1 MKSILIIEDEHA
13 VAGALG
19 AVCKRLGYDTRL
31 CSSGHRGLEELSGGD
46 FALTILDIGLPDISG
61 LEVLRRIRERAPGL
75 PVLIITAHGNLD
87 NAVAARKFGAAGYLV
102 KPLDLPE
109 VQETIRQLASA
120 TSPASAPIPSGA
132 APSLLIGAAPAMQRC
147 FIEIAHACTSD
158 APVLITGPTGT
169 GKTLAARVIHT
180 NSTRSE
186 APFIS
191 LHCSALPEQLLE
203 SELFGHEKGAFTG
216 ALMSREG
223 HLERARGGTLFLDEI
238 ADISPATQA
247 KLLRFVEERTFTR
260 LGGREDLRVDLRLIT
275 ATNKDLREEVQAG
288 RFRQDLYYRLHVLE
302 INMPAL
308 AERPGDIPALAGY
321 FLGSIA
327 GPQPRQL
334 APATLDLLQRFP
346 WPGNVRELRNAL
358 EHAVAVSNGGII
370 LPQHLPRE
378 LREPADGLPATSE
391 ALDSALGAWL
401 QRQLATGATYRQM
414 HDDLERMALTHLLTH
429 FGGKPTVL
437 ARETKM
443 NRVTLRKKVLR
454 IGVGGRRS
462 RKDAEGESGGE
473 GEWEGEDE

>member
-1 MKSILIIEDEHA
+1 MKPILIIEDEHA

-19 AVCKRLGYDTRL
+19 AVCKRLGHETRL
-31 CSSGHRGLEELSGGD
+31 CSSGQRGLDELARGD
-46 FALTILDIGLPDISG
+46 FALAILDIGLPDISG
-61 LEVLRRIRERAPGL
+61 LEVLQRIRQRAPGL

-87 NAVAARKFGAAGYLV
+87 NAVAARKFGAASYLV

-120 TSPASAPIPSGA
+120 PPVAAPPAA
-132 APSLLIGAAPAMQRC
+132 ASPSLLIGAAPVMQRC
-147 FIEIAHACTSD
+147 FVEIAHACTSD
-158 APVLITGPTGT
+158 APVLISGPTGT

-180 NSTRSE
+180 NSTRSD
-186 APFIS
+186 APFVT
-191 LHCSALPEQLLE
+191 LHCAALPEHLLE

-216 ALMSREG
+216 ALTAREG

-238 ADISPATQA
+238 GDISPATQA

-260 LGGREDLRVDLRLIT
+260 LGGREDLSVDLRLVT

-302 INMPAL
+302 ISMPAL
-308 AERPGDIPALAGY
+308 CERPGDIPALAAY

-327 GPQPRQL
+327 GARPRQL

-358 EHAVAVSNGGII
+358 EHAVAVSNGAVI

-378 LREPADGLPATSE
+378 LREATGAAPVGAD
-391 ALDSALGAWL
+391 ALDAALGTWL
-401 QRQLATGATYRQM
+401 ERQIAAGATYRDM
-414 HDDLERMALTHLLTH
+414 HDTLENMALTHLLAH
-429 FGGKPTVL
+429 YGGKPTIL
-437 ARETKM
+437 ARETRM

-454 IGVGGRRS
+454 LTS
-462 RKDAEGESGGE
+462 STPT
-473 GEWEGEDE
+473 DE

>member
-1 MKSILIIEDEHA
+1 MKPILIIEDEHA
-13 VAGALG
+13 VASALG
-19 AVCKRLGYDTRL
+19 AVCKRLGHDTRL
-31 CSSGHRGLEELSGGD
+31 CSSGQRGLDELASGD
-46 FALTILDIGLPDISG
+46 FSLTILDIGLPDMSG
-61 LEVLRRIRERAPGL
+61 LEVLQRIRQRAPAL

-87 NAVAARKFGAAGYLV
+87 NAVAAKKFGAAGYLV

-109 VQETIRQLASA
+109 VQETIRQLASTPPVA
-120 TSPASAPIPSGA
+120 PAAASSP
-132 APSLLIGAAPAMQRC
+132 PSLLIGAAPVMQRC

-158 APVLITGPTGT
+158 APVLISGPTGT

-180 NSTRSE
+180 NSTRSD
-186 APFIS
+186 APFVT
-191 LHCSALPEQLLE
+191 LHCSALPEHLLE

-216 ALMSREG
+216 ALTAREG

-238 ADISPATQA
+238 ADISPAIQA
-247 KLLRFVEERTFTR
+247 KLLRFVEEHTFTR
-260 LGGREDLRVDLRLIT
+260 LGGREDLRVDLRLVT

-302 INMPAL
+302 IAMPAL
-308 AERPGDIPALAGY
+308 GQRPGDIPALAGY

-358 EHAVAVSNGGII
+358 EHAVAVSNGGVI
-370 LPQHLPRE
+370 LPHHLPRE
-378 LREPADGLPATSE
+378 LRETAGNAPASSD
-391 ALDSALGAWL
+391 ALDIALGAWL
-401 QRQLATGATYRQM
+401 QRQLAAGATYRDM
-414 HDDLERMALTHLLTH
+414 HDTLESMALHHLLAH
-429 FGGKPTVL
+429 FDGKPTVL

-454 IGVGGRRS
+454 LGS
-462 RKDAEGESGGE
+462 AEKDSAQTDIS
-473 GEWEGEDE
+473 

>member
-1 MKSILIIEDEHA
+1 MKPILIIEDEHA
-13 VAGALG
+13 VASALG
-19 AVCKRLGYDTRL
+19 AVGKRLGHEVRM
-31 CSSGHRGLEELSGGD
+31 CPSGQRGLDELGREE
-46 FALTILDIGLPDISG
+46 FALTILDIGLPDMSG
-61 LEVLRRIRERAPGL
+61 LEVLQRIRKQKPGL

-87 NAVAARKFGAAGYLV
+87 NAVAAKKFGAAGYLV
-102 KPLDLPE
+102 KPLDLHE
-109 VQETIRQLASA
+109 VQETIRQLAAAPPVPAVSA
-120 TSPASAPIPSGA
+120 AAS
-132 APSLLIGAAPAMQRC
+132 PSLLIGAAPVMQRC
-147 FIEIAHACTSD
+147 FVEIAHACTSD
-158 APVLITGPTGT
+158 APVLISGPTGT

-180 NSTRSE
+180 NSPRSE
-186 APFIS
+186 APFVT
-191 LHCSALPEQLLE
+191 LHCSALPEHLLE

-216 ALMSREG
+216 ALTAREG

-238 ADISPATQA
+238 ADISAATQA

-302 INMPAL
+302 IAMPAL

-321 FLGSIA
+321 FLGSIG
-327 GPQPRQL
+327 GPLPRQL
-334 APATLDLLQRFP
+334 APATVDILQRYS

-378 LREPADGLPATSE
+378 MRETTDAAPASE
-391 ALDSALGAWL
+391 GALEAALAVWL
-401 QRQLATGATYRQM
+401 DRQLAAGATYREM
-414 HDDLERMALTHLLTH
+414 HDTLESLALHHLLAR
-429 FGGKPTVL
+429 FDGKPTVL

-454 IGVGGRRS
+454 LGSG
-462 RKDAEGESGGE
+462 DTEETLPPEAEEE
-473 GEWEGEDE
+473 ANQP